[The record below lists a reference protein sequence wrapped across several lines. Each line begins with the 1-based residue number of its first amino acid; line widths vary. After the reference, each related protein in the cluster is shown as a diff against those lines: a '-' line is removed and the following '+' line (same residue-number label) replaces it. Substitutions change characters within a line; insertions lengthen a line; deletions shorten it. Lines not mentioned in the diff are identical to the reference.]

1 MRGFCL
7 AWSTCMRTWRW
18 PARQATRR
26 PPAERVVASARE
38 HLAAGVL
45 AIREPGSV
53 DYSSTRIGPA
63 GGLPRTITAGRYF
76 PGLAREVADDQLPD
90 AAVEE
95 LAAGGGAWAKVIG
108 DTPLGADRLTRT
120 FSDDALAEAA
130 GRVHAAGGRIA
141 IHCSIPEV
149 IQAAIDAG
157 FDSLEHASFLQ
168 PDQLA
173 AAASGD
179 VAWVPTLSI
188 EDGIR
193 AMVAELGFSAAGI
206 SQVEDGLA
214 RQPEVLRQAA
224 AAGVRVLAGTDAG
237 VGPHGMIRGEV
248 QRLRGAGLTAEVAL
262 GAASWTA
269 RSWLGLPH
277 IEDAR
282 RPTSSPTAMTHAR
295 TRRCSPIRPSS
306 SSTVTSSRI
315 IADRSP
321 RAGGP
326 SGGRATGTASE
337 ARRWART
344 ARRYARSAAD
354 PVVRRTWS
362 ASCCRL

>member
-1 MRGFCL
+1 VSFRLEGRLLPGEDRRDVYVVDGSFTFEAVEPAVLLLDDAWLVPGLVDVHAHL
-7 AWSTCMRTWRW
+7 ALAS
-18 PARQATRR
+18 PAGDAAT
-26 PPAERVVASARE
+26 PAERVAASARE

-63 GGLPRTITAGRYF
+63 GGLPRTITAGRFLAPAGRYF

-95 LAAGGGAWAKVIG
+95 LSAGGGAWAKVIG

-149 IQAAIDAG
+149 IQSAIDAG

-168 PDQLA
+168 SDQLA

-193 AMVAELGFSAAGI
+193 AMVRELNFSSAGI

-237 VGPHGMIRGEV
+237 MGPHGMIRGEV
-248 QRLRGAGLTAEVAL
+248 QRLHAAGLTAEVAL

-277 IEDAR
+277 IEQGAPADLVAYR
-282 RPTSSPTAMTHAR
+282 EDPRHDPAVLAHPTLV
-295 TRRCSPIRPSS
+295 ILDGQL
-306 SSTVTSSRI
+306 V
-315 IADRSP
+315 ADHR
-321 RAGGP
+321 
-326 SGGRATGTASE
+326 
-337 ARRWART
+337 
-344 ARRYARSAAD
+344 
-354 PVVRRTWS
+354 
-362 ASCCRL
+362 